1 MRPGIQYLADEAE
14 LAAGAELADD
24 IEMDALRQAR
34 VDAALQAGWVIRHD
48 PLRGEFTAAR
58 EMHVGRTLDDLLE
71 KIESA

>member
-1 MRPGIQYLADEAE
+1 MGQGIRVLPAEADPTDEV
-14 LAAGAELADD
+14 
-24 IEMDALRQAR
+24 EMDALRQAR

-58 EMHVGRTLDDLLE
+58 DMHVGRTLDDLLE